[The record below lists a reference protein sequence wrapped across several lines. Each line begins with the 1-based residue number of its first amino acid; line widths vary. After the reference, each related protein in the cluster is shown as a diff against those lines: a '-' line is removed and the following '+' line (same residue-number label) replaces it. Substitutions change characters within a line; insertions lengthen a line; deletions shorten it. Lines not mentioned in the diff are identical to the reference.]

1 VTDVVDPTG
10 GPEPVDP
17 GAGAST
23 GGSGAVDRV
32 SAGGSGSVDPGGGVS
47 GGGSVD
53 PHGGVSGG
61 GSVDP
66 DVTPDTGGDI
76 DDDDVGR
83 GRSRVGLVVSV
94 VVAMVLVAF
103 VVVLATR
110 EPATER
116 RASSPLIGKVTPAL
130 AGETVDGGSFDIDD
144 HDGQWVVV
152 NFFATWCMPC
162 VQEHPELIRFSQAH
176 AATGDASVV
185 SVVYDDGVDE
195 VRDFFAQRGGD
206 WPVVSDGRQAAV
218 DYGVVKVPETY
229 LVAPGGIV
237 VQKYTGGVTQ
247 DMIERDIAALE
258 EAAARQ
264 EGS

>member
-1 VTDVVDPTG
+1 MTDLVEPTD
-10 GPEPVDP
+10 GPDPVDP
-17 GAGAST
+17 DQRSDREAS
-23 GGSGAVDRV
+23 
-32 SAGGSGSVDPGGGVS
+32 DPGDRGLSDPEASDS
-47 GGGSVD
+47 GDVD
-53 PHGGVSGG
+53 EA
-61 GSVDP
+61 
-66 DVTPDTGGDI
+66 GDL
-76 DDDDVGR
+76 DDVGGR
-83 GRSRVGLVVSV
+83 GRSRVGVVVSV
-94 VVAMVLVAF
+94 VVAVVLVAF

-130 AGETVDGGSFDIDD
+130 AGETIDGGSWDIDD
-144 HDGQWVVV
+144 HGGQWVVV
-152 NFFATWCMPC
+152 NFFATWCGPC
-162 VQEHPELIRFSQAH
+162 IQEHPELIRFNEAH

-195 VRDFFAQRGGD
+195 VRDFFAERGGD
-206 WPVVSDGRQAAV
+206 WPVLTDGTQAAV

-258 EAAARQ
+258 QAAARGD
-264 EGS
+264 GS